1 MKGSGKKM
9 GSRSNT
15 YLILVC
21 GLLLGSACNYTK
33 HLARGQYLY
42 EGGKIVIQSSAPMD
56 KSKKKALKADLQS
69 LLRPTPNA
77 SILGWKYKLWIYNLA
92 GTPKKNKGFKH
103 WLKYKVGEAPVLAS
117 PAISGKNREI
127 LQNRLVNKGF
137 FFDTV
142 VLSTEAKK
150 QDWTDHFT
158 AQVSQPYTYRSIRY
172 PGAATLAG
180 GARKDSTAGAPADTL
195 TDMSTDTLAADIG
208 KMARG
213 SLLKK
218 GDQYDL
224 DVIKNE
230 RSRID
235 DRLKQKGFYYF
246 SPDYLQ
252 LDADTT
258 VGNRQIDATLRV
270 VATAPDKAGRIYRI
284 AGIVVFANYDIN
296 TDTSNRKDMV
306 EYQGYRIL
314 DTAHMFRPVIFSRNL
329 VFKPGEVYNR
339 NDHNLALNRLITL
352 GVYKFV
358 KARFVE
364 TDTAGP
370 NRLNAFY
377 YLTPLPK
384 KSLQLQVTGLT
395 RSDNTTGG
403 QVSVTWKNRN
413 LFRGAELLT
422 ATVSAGLD
430 EQFLGA
436 GQQVSTRTF
445 GANLDLFV
453 PRFIAPFQVKTNS
466 SFVPRTKIS
475 LGYQIYDVSNEYDLS
490 SAQASFGYLFK
501 ESPIK
506 EHTLNIFSI
515 NLVNPTHISPAF
527 QEELDTNLTLARS
540 IERQFIIGPNYTY
553 NINTNAVPNHRKNNF
568 YFNGAIDISAN
579 LLGLITGADIAKGK
593 EIEVI
598 GTPFSQ
604 YDRFEVDFRHY
615 LRLGTGASPS
625 ELASRIT
632 GGVGFAWGNS
642 TTMPF
647 IKEFFAG
654 GTNDIRAFHSRQVG
668 PGTYDAP
675 TRAGVIVPDQPGDV
689 KLEANTEYRFKL
701 FSIVRGAF
709 FADAGNVWTLKG
721 DTSRPGSQ
729 FTSNFLQQV
738 AVGVGAGLRFDVRIL
753 VLRVDLGFPVREP
766 WLPAGNRWVFRN
778 VGDISSS
785 VLNLAIGYP
794 F

>member
-1 MKGSGKKM
+1 MGK
-9 GSRSNT
+9 RSFT
-15 YLILVC
+15 YAVLSCLSLLV
-21 GLLLGSACNYTK
+21 LGTACNYQK
-33 HLARGQYLY
+33 HLAKGQNLY
-42 EGGKIVIQSSAPMD
+42 EGGKVVIQSSVPID
-56 KSKKKALKADLQS
+56 KRKRKALQADLSS
-69 LLRPTPNA
+69 LIRPMPNA

-92 GTPKKNKGFKH
+92 GTPKKNKGLKH

-117 PAISGKNREI
+117 GTISEKNREI

-142 VLSTEAKK
+142 VLESVVKK

-180 GARKDSTAGAPADTL
+180 GARTDSTTGAPHVDTL
-195 TDMSTDTLAADIG
+195 AGMSTDTLSADIG
-208 KMARG
+208 KMARR

-224 DVIKNE
+224 DAVKNE
-230 RSRID
+230 RTRID

-246 SPDYLQ
+246 SPNYLE

-258 VGNRQIDATLRV
+258 VGNRQIDATLRIV
-270 VATAPDKAGRIYRI
+270 PQTPGKAREIWRIHDV
-284 AGIVVFANYDIN
+284 VVFANYDIN
-296 TDTSNRKDMV
+296 TDTSDRKDLV
-306 EYQGYRIL
+306 EYQGYKIL
-314 DTAHMFRPVIFSRNL
+314 DTAHMFRPVMFSRNL
-329 VFKPGEVYNR
+329 VFKPGDVYNR
-339 NDHNLALNRLITL
+339 NDHNLSLNRLITL

-364 TDTAGP
+364 EDTAGH
-370 NRLNAFY
+370 NQLNAFY
-377 YLTPLPK
+377 YLTPLQK
-384 KSLQLQVTGLT
+384 KSLQFQVTGLT

-430 EQFLGA
+430 EQFLGG

-445 GANLDLFV
+445 GANVDLYI
-453 PRFIAPFQVKTNS
+453 PRFVAPFKVKTNS
-466 SFVPRTKIS
+466 GFVPRTKID

-490 SAQASFGYLFK
+490 SAQASFGYIFK
-501 ESPIK
+501 ETPIK

-515 NLVNPTHISPAF
+515 NFVNPTNISPAF
-527 QEELDTNLTLARS
+527 QAELDTNVTLARS
-540 IERQFIIGPNYTY
+540 IERQFIIGPNYNF
-553 NINTNAVPNHRKNNF
+553 NINTRALANHKRNNF
-568 YFNGAIDISAN
+568 YFNGGVDISAN

-593 EIEVI
+593 QIDVI

-615 LRLGTGASPS
+615 LRVGSGANPS
-625 ELASRIT
+625 ELASRIFA
-632 GGVGFAWGNS
+632 GVGLAWGNS

-654 GTNDIRAFHSRQVG
+654 GTNDIRAFHARQLG
-668 PGTYDAP
+668 PGSYQAP
-675 TRAGVIVPDQPGDV
+675 SKAGLLLPDQPGDV
-689 KLEANTEYRFKL
+689 KLEANTEYRFPL
-701 FSIVRGAF
+701 FSIVKGAVF
-709 FADAGNVWTLKG
+709 VDAGNIWTVKA
-721 DTSRPGSQ
+721 DTARPGSQ
-729 FTSNFLQQV
+729 FTGNFTQQI
-738 AVGVGAGLRFDVRIL
+738 AVGVGAGLRFDVKIL
-753 VLRVDLGFPVREP
+753 VLRIDLGIPVREP
-766 WLPAGNRWVFRN
+766 WLPAGNRWAFKN

>member
-1 MKGSGKKM
+1 MAKIT
-9 GSRSNT
+9 RT
-15 YLILVC
+15 YTILAGV
-21 GLLLGSACNYTK
+21 GLLMLGTACNYEK
-33 HLARGQYLY
+33 HLAKGQHLY
-42 EGGKIVIQSSAPMD
+42 EGGKIVIQSSVPMT
-56 KSKKKALKADLQS
+56 KRKKKDLTADLS
-69 LLRPTPNA
+69 ALLRPAPNA

-92 GTPKKNKGFKH
+92 GTPKKNKGLKH
-103 WLKYKVGEAPVLAS
+103 WLKYKVGEPPVLAS
-117 PAISGKNREI
+117 GTISQKNREI

-142 VLSTEAKK
+142 VLNSVVRKR
-150 QDWTDHFT
+150 DWTDHFT
-158 AQVSQPYTYRSIRY
+158 AQVTQPYTYRSIGY
-172 PGAATLAG
+172 PGA
-180 GARKDSTAGAPADTL
+180 S
-195 TDMSTDTLAADIG
+195 DTLAADIG
-208 KMARG
+208 KMARH

-224 DVIKNE
+224 DAVKNE

-246 SPDYLQ
+246 SPNYLE

-258 VGNRQIDATLRV
+258 VGNRQIDATLRIV
-270 VATAPDKAGRIYRI
+270 PQTPGKAREIWRIHDV
-284 AGIVVFANYDIN
+284 VVFANYDIN
-296 TDTSNRKDMV
+296 TDTSDRKDLV
-306 EYQGYRIL
+306 EYQGYKIL
-314 DTAHMFRPVIFSRNL
+314 DTAHMFRPVMFSRNL
-329 VFKPGEVYNR
+329 VFKPGDVYNR
-339 NDHNLALNRLITL
+339 NDHNLSLNRLITL

-364 TDTAGP
+364 EDTAGR
-370 NRLNAFY
+370 NQLNAFY
-377 YLTPLPK
+377 YLTPMPK
-384 KSLQLQVTGLT
+384 KSIQFQVTGLT

-403 QVSVTWKNRN
+403 QVSVSWKNRN
-413 LFRGAELLT
+413 LFKGAELLT

-445 GANLDLFV
+445 GGNLDLYI
-453 PRFIAPFQVKTNS
+453 PRFVAPFKVKTNS
-466 SFVPRTKIS
+466 GFVPRTKID

-490 SAQASFGYLFK
+490 SAQASFGYIFK
-501 ESPIK
+501 ETPIK

-515 NLVNPTHISPAF
+515 NLVNPTNISPAF
-527 QEELDTNLTLARS
+527 QQELDTNITLARS
-540 IERQFIIGPNYTY
+540 IERQFIIGPNYNF
-553 NINTNAVPNHRKNNF
+553 NINTQALPNHKRNNF

-615 LRLGTGASPS
+615 LRVGSGTNPS

-654 GTNDIRAFHSRQVG
+654 GTNDIRAFHARQLG
-668 PGTYDAP
+668 PGSYQAP
-675 TRAGVIVPDQPGDV
+675 TRAGRILPDQPGDI
-689 KLEANTEYRFKL
+689 KLEANTEYRFPL
-701 FSIVRGAF
+701 FSIVKGAV
-709 FADAGNVWTLKG
+709 FADAGNVWTVKS
-721 DTSRPGSQ
+721 DTARPGSQ
-729 FTSNFLQQV
+729 LTGNFTQQI
-738 AVGVGAGLRFDVRIL
+738 AVGVGAGLRFDVKIL
-753 VLRVDLGFPVREP
+753 VLRIDLGFPVREP
-766 WLPAGNRWVFRN
+766 WLPAGNRWVFKN